1 MKKTL
6 LYVLLLALFPCLVSC
21 TMVDNETTG
30 NIYGIATIKETAEPL
45 RATGVAL
52 YILEYDDDRG
62 HHFSTSGLL
71 LLQTVTYDD
80 GHFEF
85 NDLNP
90 GRYRIKIE
98 AFGYYTETKEIMVEQ
113 GRISHVDMQLEK
125 TKTNITVYTK
135 ELIVSGNRISIT
147 GGYTA
152 DFVGPQYMAN
162 EAGFYY
168 STDQLNIINGIKY
181 KAQLN
186 NRSISGMTGSLY
198 YGSFD
203 AVIDNLPIGTYYI
216 AAFAKNDY
224 GIELGAVKTF
234 EIVRGD

>member
-6 LYVLLLALFPCLVSC
+6 FYVLLLALVPCLGSC
-21 TMVDNETTG
+21 TIVDNETTG
-30 NIYGIATIKETAEPL
+30 SIYGIATIKETAEPL

-52 YILEYDDDRG
+52 YILEYNDDQG
-62 HHFSTSGLL
+62 HHSSTSGWL

-90 GRYRIKIE
+90 GRYRIAIE
-98 AFGYYTETKEIMVEQ
+98 AFGYYTETKEVMVEK
-113 GRISHVDMQLEK
+113 GRTSHVDLQLEK
-125 TKTNITVYTK
+125 AKTNITVYTN
-135 ELIVSGNRISIT
+135 ELIVSGNKISIA
-147 GGYTA
+147 GRYTA
-152 DFVGPQYMAN
+152 NFVGLQYKAN

-186 NRSISGMTGSLY
+186 NQSVSGMTGSLY

-234 EIVRGD
+234 EIVSSD